1 MKSLEEEHK
10 LLRSQIQT
18 CIRKIRRTERLLDR
32 LHHERLELLEKFRE
46 IDYQLAMETKRTIVK
61 RPTLKSDEQIA
72 LEKLSRLT
80 KEELQAL
87 IDAINLKRKG
97 SNL

>member
-1 MKSLEEEHK
+1 
-10 LLRSQIQT
+10 
-18 CIRKIRRTERLLDR
+18 
-32 LHHERLELLEKFRE
+32 LELLEKFRE

-61 RPTLKSDEQIA
+61 RPTLKSDEQVA